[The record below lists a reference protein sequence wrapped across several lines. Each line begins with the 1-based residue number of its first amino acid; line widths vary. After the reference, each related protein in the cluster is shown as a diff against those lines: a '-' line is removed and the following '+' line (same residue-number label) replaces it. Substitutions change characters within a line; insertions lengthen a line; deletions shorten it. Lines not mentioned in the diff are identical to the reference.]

1 MISFDQQPGVSYSL
15 FLLYL
20 QVKDYQ
26 NILKLKCKSLAYTLY
41 KAFFRNKKRPLT
53 SLPASIPV

>member
-41 KAFFRNKKRPLT
+41 KAFFRNKKRGL
-53 SLPASIPV
+53 